1 MHHNCRQ
8 LHYNNAVFA
17 ENWGCILRSSPLL
30 LKMSP
35 LPLCQKEVMENLDIA
50 KFGGTSVA
58 NFAAMS
64 SCVKVVTA
72 NPHTRLVVVS
82 ACAGVTNLL
91 VELASGALGRDEA
104 MQRIARLREIHEEII
119 SHLDNQDMCRAHLE
133 KHLTE
138 IKNLASQAAMER
150 SDELTDRIVSHGEL
164 LSSYLIVEVFKKL
177 GFKAVFFDVRRVMRT
192 DSAFGCA
199 RPLVEVLASRSEE
212 CLLPLLQG
220 DAIVV
225 TQGFIGSNSEG
236 MTTTLG
242 RGGSDYSAALLGE
255 ACSAATISIWTDVP
269 GVYTTDPR
277 LVPHA
282 RPIDELT
289 YLEAAEMATFG
300 AKILHPSTLVPAVRR
315 NIPVFVGSSR
325 EPEKGGTWV
334 RPETSSHPFFRA
346 VALRKN
352 QTLIVL
358 ASPKMVGASG
368 FLARVFGIF
377 AKYSKSVDLVSTSEV
392 SIAVTLDAGSNT
404 SGISTLSEDM
414 LNELREF
421 CHVRVESGLSLVAI
435 IGNEMSKTAGITT
448 MAFDAIAKYAVRMI
462 CYGASNHN
470 LCFLLNE
477 ADAVPALTELHHHLL
492 EK

>member
-1 MHHNCRQ
+1 MKH
-8 LHYNNAVFA
+8 
-17 ENWGCILRSSPLL
+17 
-30 LKMSP
+30 
-35 LPLCQKEVMENLDIA
+35 LDIA

-58 NFAAMS
+58 SFNAMS

-82 ACAGVTNLL
+82 ACAGVTNIL
-91 VELASGALGRDEA
+91 VELASGALNREEVMD
-104 MQRIARLREIHEEII
+104 RIAKLRAIHQEIT
-119 SHLDNQDMCRAHLE
+119 AHLPDKVACDAHIE
-133 KHLTE
+133 EHLTDVR
-138 IKNLASQAAMER
+138 NLAAEAAMER

-164 LSSYLIVEVFKKL
+164 MSSFLITEVFKYA
-177 GFKAVFFDVRRVMRT
+177 GFKARCFDVRNVMRT

-199 RPLVEVLASRSEE
+199 KPLLEVLGTLTRQQ
-212 CLLPLLQG
+212 LLPLLDG
-220 DAIVV
+220 EEIVV
-225 TQGFIGSNSEG
+225 TQGFIGSNTEG

-242 RGGSDYSAALLGE
+242 RGGSDYTAALLGE
-255 ACSAATISIWTDVP
+255 ACDAETISIWTDVP

-282 RPIDELT
+282 RPIAELS

-315 NIPVFVGSSR
+315 NIPVFVGSSK

-334 RPETSSHPFFRA
+334 RPDTATHPAFRA
-346 VALRKN
+346 VALRRN

-368 FLARVFGIF
+368 FLARVFSIF

-404 SGISTLSEDM
+404 SGLNSISEDM
-414 LNELREF
+414 LSELREF
-421 CHVRVESGLSLVAI
+421 CHVRVEDKLSLVAI
-435 IGNEMSKTAGITT
+435 IGNDLAKTAGVT
-448 MAFDAIAKYAVRMI
+448 AKCFDAIEKYAVRMI
-462 CYGASNHN
+462 CYGASSHN

-477 ADAVPALTELHHHLL
+477 ADAVPALTELHQHLL
-492 EK
+492 EQ

>member
-1 MHHNCRQ
+1 M
-8 LHYNNAVFA
+8 
-17 ENWGCILRSSPLL
+17 WLL
-30 LKMSP
+30 NGKN
-35 LPLCQKEVMENLDIA
+35 KNVMNQLDIA

-58 NFAAMS
+58 DYAAMTA
-64 SCVKVVTA
+64 CVKVVTA
-72 NPHTRLVVVS
+72 NPNTRLVVVS
-82 ACAGVTNLL
+82 ACAGVTNIL
-91 VELASGALGRDEA
+91 VELASGALDKTA
-104 MQRIARLREIHEEII
+104 ALQRIDKLRAIHQEII
-119 SHLDNQDMCRAHLE
+119 AHLAPE
-133 KHLTE
+133 KQAPCNEHLEEHLTE
-138 IKNLASQAAMER
+138 IRNLAAEASMGR
-150 SDELTDRIVSHGEL
+150 SDELTDRLVCHGEL
-164 LSSYLIVEVFKKL
+164 LSSYLIVEVFKQQ
-177 GFKAVFFDVRRVMRT
+177 GFKAEFFDVRRVMRT
-192 DSAFGCA
+192 DSTFGCA
-199 RPLVEVLASRSEE
+199 KPLVEVLGTQSKEQ
-212 CLLPLLQG
+212 LLPLLNT
-220 DAIVV
+220 DAIIV
-225 TQGFIGSNSEG
+225 TQGFIGANSEG

-255 ACSAATISIWTDVP
+255 ACNAATISIWTDVP

-282 RPIDELT
+282 QPIDELT

-315 NIPVFVGSSR
+315 NIPVFVGSSK

-334 RPETSSHPFFRA
+334 KPETETHPSFRA

-368 FLARVFGIF
+368 FLARVFAIF
-377 AKYSKSVDLVSTSEV
+377 AKYGKSVDLVSTSEV

-404 SGISTLSEDM
+404 SGIPSISEDM
-414 LNELREF
+414 LNELRTF
-421 CHVRVESGLSLVAI
+421 CHVKVEDKLSLVAI

-448 MAFDAIAKYAVRMI
+448 QAFDAIAKYAVRMI

-477 ADAVPALTELHHHLL
+477 ADAVPALVELHQHLL
-492 EK
+492 ENKA

>member
-1 MHHNCRQ
+1 
-8 LHYNNAVFA
+8 
-17 ENWGCILRSSPLL
+17 
-30 LKMSP
+30 
-35 LPLCQKEVMENLDIA
+35 MENLDIA

-64 SCVKVVTA
+64 SCVKVVTS
-72 NPHTRLVVVS
+72 NPKTRLVVVS

-91 VELASGALGRDEA
+91 VELASGALSREECEEK
-104 MQRIARLREIHEEII
+104 IAKLRAIHQEII
-119 SHLDNQDMCRAHLE
+119 GNLDNKDACTAELE
-133 KHLTE
+133 SHLTE
-138 IKNLASQAAMER
+138 IKNLAAQAAMER
-150 SDELTDRIVSHGEL
+150 SDDLTDRIVSHGEL

-177 GFKAVFFDVRRVMRT
+177 GFNARFFDVRTVMRT

-199 RPLVEVLASRSEE
+199 RPLVEVLAVLCRQN
-212 CLLPLLQG
+212 LMPLLDE

-255 ACSAATISIWTDVP
+255 ACNAATISIWTDVP

-282 RPIDELT
+282 MPIDELT

-315 NIPVFVGSSR
+315 NIPVFVGSSK

-334 RPETSSHPFFRA
+334 KPETETHPSFRA

-377 AKYSKSVDLVSTSEV
+377 AKYGKSVDLVSTSEV

-404 SGISTLSEDM
+404 SGITSISDEM

-421 CHVRVESGLSLVAI
+421 CHVKVEGKLSLVAI
-435 IGNEMSKTAGITT
+435 IGNEMSKTAGITAK
-448 MAFDAIAKYAVRMI
+448 AFDAIEKYAVRMI

-470 LCFLLNE
+470 LCFLLSE
-477 ADAVPALTELHHHLL
+477 EDAVPALTELHQHLL
-492 EK
+492 ED

>member
-1 MHHNCRQ
+1 MNQ
-8 LHYNNAVFA
+8 
-17 ENWGCILRSSPLL
+17 
-30 LKMSP
+30 
-35 LPLCQKEVMENLDIA
+35 LDIA

-58 NFAAMS
+58 NYESMA

-82 ACAGVTNLL
+82 ACAGVTNIL
-91 VELASGALGRDEA
+91 VEIASGALNRAEVTD
-104 MQRIARLREIHEEII
+104 RIAKLREIHQQITAQLAPEVQAKCN
-119 SHLDNQDMCRAHLE
+119 DHLE
-133 KHLTE
+133 EHLNE
-138 IKNLASQAAMER
+138 IKNLAAEAMMGR
-150 SDELTDRIVSHGEL
+150 SDELTDRIVCHGEL
-164 LSSYLIVEVFKKL
+164 LSSYLIVEVFKKM
-177 GFKAVFFDVRRVMRT
+177 GFAAEFFDVRRIMRT
-192 DSAFGCA
+192 DSEFGCA
-199 RPLVEVLASRSEE
+199 KPLVEVLGFLTQQH
-212 CLLPLLQG
+212 LLPLL
-220 DAIVV
+220 DKEPIIV
-225 TQGFIGSNSEG
+225 TQGFIGANTEG

-255 ACSAATISIWTDVP
+255 ACNAATISIWTDVP

-282 RPIDELT
+282 MPIEELT

-315 NIPVFVGSSR
+315 NIPVFVGSSK

-334 RPETSSHPFFRA
+334 KPETKTYPSFRA

-358 ASPKMVGASG
+358 VSPKMVGASG
-368 FLARVFGIF
+368 FLANVFSIF
-377 AKYSKSVDLVSTSEV
+377 AKYGKSVDLVSTSEV

-404 SGISTLSEDM
+404 SGIPTLSEEM
-414 LNELREF
+414 LNELRQF
-421 CHVRVESGLSLVAI
+421 CHVKVENKLSLVAI
-435 IGNEMSKTAGITT
+435 IGNNMSSTAGLTT
-448 MAFDAIAKYAVRMI
+448 KAFDALKPYAVRMI

-477 ADAVPALTELHHHLL
+477 DEAVPALVALHQHLL
-492 EK
+492 EHEE